1 MGMPASDSWGGP
13 ASSEPPFV
21 EALRRLGHD
30 VVEEDYVYGDKER
43 PTPFFARV
51 SRVVGT
57 ALRLRRRIKSESFD
71 IVHLNSAFDKRTIL
85 RDSFTVFLM
94 GKRRPKVF
102 IKLHGSL
109 PEQFHKPGPVF
120 GPLIGYVKRHV
131 DGFGYFTTDEVEL
144 FEEIGFD
151 RRRFHRIGNAI
162 SAHLSLPAGFH
173 PPQKSPD
180 EIFELLFVA
189 RFVTMKGLTM
199 LIDAC
204 AILRHRG
211 VRFRL
216 TCVGD
221 GEARRDAE
229 DAVGR
234 HGLGRV
240 VTFTGHIP
248 EEQVQEQMMAAD
260 IFVFPT
266 LYGEGFPMA
275 MFTAMALG
283 LPVVTTQIRIL
294 RDRLSEPDN
303 CLVAE
308 RSAES
313 LAGRIE
319 ELIADKELRERM
331 SANNLEYGR
340 SLGPDEIA
348 KEFEA
353 VYTKVI
359 GRDTKK

>member
-30 VVEEDYVYGDKER
+30 VVEEDYVYGDKDR
-43 PTPFFARV
+43 PTPFAARV
-51 SRVVGT
+51 SRVVRT
-57 ALRLRRRIKSESFD
+57 ALRLRRRLKSESFD

-85 RDSFTVFLM
+85 RDSFTIFLM
-94 GKRRPKVF
+94 GKPRPKIF

-109 PEQFHKPGPVF
+109 PEQFQSPGPIFV
-120 GPLIGYVKRHV
+120 PLIRYLQRNV

-151 RRRFHRIGNAI
+151 RRGFHRIGNAT
-162 SAHLSLPAGFH
+162 SAHPSLHDGSYR
-173 PPQKSPD
+173 PQKD
-180 EIFELLFVA
+180 TGEIFELLFVS
-189 RFVTMKGLTM
+189 RFVPMKGLTM

-204 AILRHRG
+204 ARLRQRG

-234 HGLGRV
+234 HALGRV
-240 VTFTGHIP
+240 VNFTGHIP
-248 EEQVQEQMMAAD
+248 EAQVQDRMMAAD

-294 RDRLSEPDN
+294 RDGITEPDH

-308 RSAES
+308 RNAES
-313 LAGRIE
+313 LADRIE
-319 ELIADKELRERM
+319 QLIADKPLRERM
-331 SANNLEYGR
+331 SANNLAYGKT
-340 SLGPDEIA
+340 LGPDEIA

-353 VYTKVI
+353 VYLKLI
-359 GRDTKK
+359 GEE

>member
-1 MGMPASDSWGGP
+1 MGMPSSDSWGGP

-43 PTPFFARV
+43 PTSFFSRV
-51 SRVVGT
+51 SRVLRT
-57 ALRLRRRIKSESFD
+57 ALRLRRRVKSENFD

-85 RDSFTVFLM
+85 RDSFTVFLLSR
-94 GKRRPKVF
+94 KRPKIF

-109 PEQFHKPGPVF
+109 PEQFRRPGPIF
-120 GPLIGYVKRHV
+120 GLLINYLQRSV
-131 DGFGYFTTDEVEL
+131 DGFGYFTTDEAEL
-144 FEEIGFD
+144 FGEIGFD
-151 RRRFHRIGNAI
+151 TRRFHRIGNAI
-162 SAHLSLPAGFH
+162 SAHLSLPAGFRR
-173 PPQKSPD
+173 PQKDPD
-180 EIFELLFVA
+180 EIFELLFVS
-189 RFVTMKGLTM
+189 RFVPMKGLTM

-204 AILRHRG
+204 AVLRHRG

-221 GEARRDAE
+221 GEARREAD

-234 HGLGRV
+234 NALGRA

-248 EEQVQEQMMAAD
+248 EDQVQERMMAAD

-275 MFTAMALG
+275 LFTAMALG
-283 LPVVTTQIRIL
+283 LPVVTTRIRIL

-308 RSAES
+308 PTAES
-313 LAGRIE
+313 LADRIE
-319 ELIADKELRERM
+319 QLIADKELRERM
-331 SANNLEYGR
+331 SANNLEHGR
-340 SLGPDEIA
+340 TLGPDEIA

-353 VYTKVI
+353 VYLKLT
-359 GRDTKK
+359 GGE

>member
-51 SRVVGT
+51 SRVVST
-57 ALRLRRRIKSESFD
+57 ALRLRRRIKSANFD

-85 RDSFTVFLM
+85 RDSFTIFLM

-102 IKLHGSL
+102 VKLHGSL
-109 PEQFHKPGPVF
+109 PEQFHHPGPIF
-120 GPLIGYVKRHV
+120 GPLISYLRRRV

-151 RRRFHRIGNAI
+151 RRRFHRVGNAI
-162 SAHLSLPAGFH
+162 SAHHSVSNEH
-173 PPQKSPD
+173 SRPQKDPD
-180 EIFELLFVA
+180 EIFELLFVS
-189 RFVTMKGLTM
+189 RFVPMKGLTM

-221 GEARRDAE
+221 GESRRDAK

-234 HGLGRV
+234 NALGRV

-248 EEQVQEQMMAAD
+248 EEQVEERMMAAD

-275 MFTAMALG
+275 MFKAMALG
-283 LPVVTTQIRIL
+283 LPVVTTGIRIL
-294 RDRLSEPDN
+294 RDRLAEPDN

-308 RSAES
+308 RTAES
-313 LAGRIE
+313 IADRIE
-319 ELIADKELRERM
+319 QLIGDRELRERM
-331 SANNLEYGR
+331 SANNLQYGR
-340 SLGPDEIA
+340 TLGPDEIA

-353 VYTKVI
+353 AYTKVI
-359 GRDTKK
+359 GEA